1 MKKKKQKHWILW
13 FTLLFFVCFFSSFL
27 LGRYP
32 ISPLELVKILLSK
45 IFPISPTWEAQL
57 ETVLFQIRLPRVFMA
72 VLIGGAC
79 PAPERYIRE
88 CFKILWYL
96 PMCLGFL
103 PEQALALL

>member
-1 MKKKKQKHWILW
+1 MVHSVI
-13 FTLLFFVCFFSSFL
+13 FCLLFSSFL

-45 IFPISPTWEAQL
+45 IFPISPTWDAQL

-72 VLIGGAC
+72 VLIGGGLSCAG
-79 PAPERYIRE
+79 AVYQGI
-88 CFKILWYL
+88 FQILWYL
-96 PMCLGFL
+96 PMCLEFL